1 MPKNTVGGKKYKQ
14 QKHKTDDLPNKPLLE
29 REEGQEYAV
38 VTKLLGNSR
47 VSGLFYDRE
56 LKQAREII
64 CILRPGLKKK
74 RQWAKM
80 GSIILISLRDFEKD
94 KAGVIHV
101 YNEEETKKLKRK
113 NILDSQLLNRDGEGG
128 EDEFG
133 FLDNEDEDDEILEK
147 PKKKKEVRPKNN
159 ISIQDF
165 GLPPIESSDD
175 ELDNV

>member
-80 GSIILISLRDFEKD
+80 KD
-94 KAGVIHV
+94 IELHKTLWFHNFRTPIYKTKIENPKTMVI
-101 YNEEETKKLKRK
+101 
-113 NILDSQLLNRDGEGG
+113 
-128 EDEFG
+128 
-133 FLDNEDEDDEILEK
+133 
-147 PKKKKEVRPKNN
+147 EVFKIAIPTV
-159 ISIQDF
+159 
-165 GLPPIESSDD
+165 L
-175 ELDNV
+175 